1 LKALGRKLAGEQLDR
16 TSALR
21 EPSPPAT
28 PNTSRVVAFRE
39 EASCQVEPGP
49 RDQPRQWR
57 APIDARRQV
66 SAALPFKRELPHARD
81 RCGERNEV
89 KWGFACCGIR
99 GQCSPLPENPGGENT
114 LARQSPKARVYKRAA
129 ADIDT
134 VCLADM
140 VHHPVGFRH
149 RRGGVR
155 DGPSD

>member
-1 LKALGRKLAGEQLDR
+1 MKALGRKLAGEQLDR

-99 GQCSPLPENPGGENT
+99 WPVLTSPRKSRWGKYPRTSIARGSRVQAGCRRYRYRMSRRHGSPPGGFS
-114 LARQSPKARVYKRAA
+114 ASS
-129 ADIDT
+129 
-134 VCLADM
+134 
-140 VHHPVGFRH
+140 
-149 RRGGVR
+149 RRC
-155 DGPSD
+155 